1 LNEAYLTPLLIMRI
15 GLLEF
20 LHIFENSP
28 KEKHLPQK
36 QEMRNARRGH
46 ASVQRI
52 RWVRVRELELLVA
65 MPRRWRAPS
74 MMYRP

>member
-1 LNEAYLTPLLIMRI
+1 MRI

-20 LHIFENSP
+20 IHILKNSP

-52 RWVRVRELELLVA
+52 R
-65 MPRRWRAPS
+65 
-74 MMYRP
+74 